1 MKKDEIIQKCF
12 DRKIDDVIRE
22 STLFRVLLIYADYW
36 TEHNVKFMYQLCI
49 IGKGK

>member
-22 STLFRVLLIYADYW
+22 STLFTTSCLGC
-36 TEHNVKFMYQLCI
+36 F
-49 IGKGK
+49 